1 MDPSA
6 PSLISFCTGYAGL
19 EIGIERALGRPCRVL
34 AYSEIE
40 AFAIENLAAKVQ
52 AGFLPPAPIWS
63 DLRSF
68 PGKAFHGLVDILCGG
83 YPCQP
88 WSSAGKRLGKA
99 DPRHLWP
106 YFRAQ
111 IHAIHPRVVFFENVE
126 GHISLGLS
134 TVLSDLEEDGYQAT
148 WGLFSAEE
156 VGAPHRR
163 KRVFILGYAKGD
175 DERGFPFPPVYRE
188 GVAAGGS
195 GCDGVADPDGPEA
208 ARLRQDRG
216 AVLPLAEP
224 ERPDLGGADVGDPE
238 CLQRG
243 AGPGHGVAQRDGLPQ
258 REESPDPSR
267 DSGRDAVADP
277 GGEGLPDPLRG
288 DRAGS
293 GGRETPAGSPAGR
306 GAVRD
311 PLLSEGRVW
320 AILAPDPG
328 WPSRPGEPQY
338 GWEPPRTVADAA
350 GLQFCGVAPAGADP
364 AEHPGP
370 GAVSGQPAVLGV
382 PQRELHDRGEEP
394 GAAGG
399 REPPDAGEG
408 EAEPP
413 LGGDPDGPPDRLDYA
428 LLCRSGDSRIDELRL
443 LGNGVV
449 PATAERAFR
458 VLSAELCGLDVSD
471 PAVLQKI
478 LAP

>member
-19 EIGIERALGRPCRVL
+19 ELGIERALGRPCRVL

-52 AGFLPPAPIWS
+52 AGHLPPAPIWS

-68 PGKAFHGLVDILCGG
+68 PGKAFHGMVDILCGG

-106 YFRAQ
+106 YFREQ
-111 IHAIHPRVVFFENVE
+111 IRAIRPRFIFCENVE
-126 GHISLGLS
+126 GHVSLGLS
-134 TVLSDLEEDGYQAT
+134 TVLSDLEEDGYKAT
-148 WGLFSAEE
+148 WGLFSAAE

-175 DERGFPFPPVYRE
+175 DQRGLALPPMHGE
-188 GVAAGGS
+188 GVAAGG
-195 GCDGVADPDGPEA
+195 P
-208 ARLRQDRG
+208 
-216 AVLPLAEP
+216 
-224 ERPDLGGADVGDPE
+224 GG
-238 CLQRG
+238 
-243 AGPGHGVAQRDGLPQ
+243 
-258 REESPDPSR
+258 
-267 DSGRDAVADP
+267 AVADP

-293 GGRETPAGSPAGR
+293 GGRETSAGSPAGR
-306 GAVRD
+306 GAVRS
-311 PLLSEGRVW
+311 PLLPEGCPEGIE
-320 AILAPDPG
+320 ILIPA
-328 WPSRPGEPQY
+328 WPSRPGEPQWE
-338 GWEPPRTVADAA
+338 WEPPRTVADAA
-350 GLQFCGVAPAGADP
+350 SLLLCGVAHPGAD
-364 AEHPGP
+364 AAGYPG
-370 GAVSGQPAVLGV
+370 SGDVPRQPAVLGV
-382 PQRELHDRGEEP
+382 PPRELHDRGGKP

-399 REPPDAGEG
+399 REPADAGEG
-408 EAEPP
+408 ETEPP
-413 LGGDPDGPPDRLDYA
+413 VGGDPDGAPGRLDYA
-428 LLCRSGDSRIDELRL
+428 ELCVAGDRRIDELRL

-458 VLSAELCGLDVSD
+458 VLYAELSGCDVSD
-471 PAVLQKI
+471 PDVLRAI
-478 LAP
+478 LAPGAPLIGVPRGR

>member
-1 MDPSA
+1 MDPSS
-6 PSLISFCTGYAGL
+6 PTLISFCTGYAGL
-19 EIGIERALGRPCRVL
+19 ELGIERALGRPCRVL

-68 PGKAFHGLVDILCGG
+68 PGKAFHGMVDILCGG
-83 YPCQP
+83 YPCQGF
-88 WSSAGKRLGKA
+88 STAGKRLGKA

-106 YFRAQ
+106 YFRTQ
-111 IHAIHPRVVFFENVE
+111 IRAIHPRVVFFENVE

-163 KRVFILGYAKGD
+163 KRVFILGYAKSD

-188 GVAAGGS
+188 GVAAGRS
-195 GCDGVADPDGPEA
+195 
-208 ARLRQDRG
+208 
-216 AVLPLAEP
+216 
-224 ERPDLGGADVGDPE
+224 GGAE
-238 CLQRG
+238 L
-243 AGPGHGVAQRDGLPQ
+243 
-258 REESPDPSR
+258 
-267 DSGRDAVADP
+267 ADP

-320 AILAPDPG
+320 TILTPDPG

-338 GWEPPRTVADAA
+338 GWEPPRTVADAES
-350 GLQFCGVAPAGADP
+350 LQLRGVAPAGADSP
-364 AEHPGP
+364 GHQGP

-382 PQRELHDRGEEP
+382 PPRELHDRGGEP

-399 REPPDAGEG
+399 REPADAGEG
-408 EAEPP
+408 ETEPP
-413 LGGDPDGPPDRLDYA
+413 LGGGPDGPSYRLDYA